1 MQREEAASYERPA
14 LKVLGSVTELTR
26 GSAGGH
32 GDGFLP
38 GKKPKKNKGS

>member
-1 MQREEAASYERPA
+1 MQQGRSSSYERPA
-14 LKVLGSVTELTR
+14 LKVLGSVTDLTR
-26 GSAGGH
+26 GSSGGS